1 MKQLALLFAIIL
13 LATSGCSGKST
24 VKGTVKFSDG
34 EPLTSGSVFFQ
45 DAGGMHQFFGVI
57 KEDGSFTLG
66 EFKDG
71 DGIPPGQYTAWV
83 AGVNIDDYGLDE
95 NERTWRRVEIIMD
108 RKFES
113 PRTSG
118 LSFDISGR
126 NNIIEIT
133 VERHQEE
140 ATRGR
145 R

>member
-1 MKQLALLFAIIL
+1 MKQLVLLFAIIL
-13 LATSGCSGKST
+13 LVVSGCSGKSI

-45 DAGGMHQFFGVI
+45 DAAGMHQFFGVI
-57 KEDGSFTLG
+57 QEDGSFTLG
-66 EFKDG
+66 EFRDG

-95 NERTWRRVEIIMD
+95 NERIWRRVEIIMD
-108 RKFES
+108 RTFES

-133 VERHQEE
+133 VERHQE
-140 ATRGR
+140 APTRGR